1 MLTTGLKLRS
11 LCYVFSS
18 GKYIYI
24 VCVYVILGLY
34 IHKIC
39 KFSVPYKYL
48 YPKLSSSLRGF
59 SNEKNK
65 ELRIIFSRL
74 TWKILKILGYSVSF
88 IKIITIH
95 LIQTYF
101 LVSVQ
106 NGSIHQKDAV
116 NDDDFEPYLSSQ
128 TNQGLRRLVFWH
140 STEMLQVCLGETW
153 GG

>member
-1 MLTTGLKLRS
+1 M
-11 LCYVFSS
+11 
-18 GKYIYI
+18 
-24 VCVYVILGLY
+24 
-34 IHKIC
+34 
-39 KFSVPYKYL
+39 
-48 YPKLSSSLRGF
+48 
-59 SNEKNK
+59 
-65 ELRIIFSRL
+65 
-74 TWKILKILGYSVSF
+74 SF

-116 NDDDFEPYLSSQ
+116 NDDDFEPYLSTQ
-128 TNQGLRRLVFWH
+128 TNQGLRRLAFWH